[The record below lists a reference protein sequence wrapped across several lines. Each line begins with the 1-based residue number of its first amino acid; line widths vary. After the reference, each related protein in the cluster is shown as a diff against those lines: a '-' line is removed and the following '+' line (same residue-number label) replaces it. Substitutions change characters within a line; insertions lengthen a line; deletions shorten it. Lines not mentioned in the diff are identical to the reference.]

1 MKAEIVCVGTELL
14 LGDILNTNAQYISR
28 RLADMGVD
36 VYYQTVVGDNNERVK
51 KAYKVAF
58 ERADFVITTGGL
70 GPTQDDLTKENA
82 AEYFKRKLVFNEECM
97 KTIEEM

>member
-82 AEYFKRKLVFNEECM
+82 AEYFNRKLVFNEE
-97 KTIEEM
+97 